1 MFRCNRVVLSLA
13 GRDKGQLL
21 AVVQEDDRGVWLA
34 DGKRRPLERPKCK
47 NPRHLRPLNIEI
59 GQKAMTT
66 NRALRRALRECA
78 QTISER
84 DA

>member
-1 MFRCNRVVLSLA
+1 MFRCKQVVLSLA

-21 AVVQEDDRGVWLA
+21 AVMHEDAHGVWLA

-47 NPRHLRPLNIEI
+47 NPRHLRPLGIEL
-59 GQKAMTT
+59 GQEAMTT
-66 NRALRRALRECA
+66 NRALRRALRDCVQA
-78 QTISER
+78 DSKR

>member
-1 MFRCNRVVLSLA
+1 MFRCTQVVLSLA
-13 GRDKGQLL
+13 GRDQGQLL
-21 AVVQEDDRGVWLA
+21 AVVREDDCGVWLA

-47 NPRHLRPLNIEI
+47 NPRHVRPLDIEI

-66 NRALRRALRECA
+66 NRALRRALSDCA
-78 QTISER
+78 QTVSER

>member
-1 MFRCNRVVLSLA
+1 MFRCTQVVLSLA

-21 AVVQEDDRGVWLA
+21 AVVYEDDRGVWLA
-34 DGKRRPLERPKCK
+34 DGKRRPLERLKCK
-47 NPRHLRPLNIEI
+47 NPRHLRPLGIEL

-66 NRALRRALRECA
+66 NRALRRALRDCA
-78 QTISER
+78 QTVSER